1 MPGKPYKIQ
10 VKLWPIDYL
19 IPAGH
24 RLRLALSLS
33 DFPRVFPLPHQG
45 KIHLHFSPEGPQSLA
60 LQVLPVEKRTDAR
73 PELAV
78 SDLSILEGVEFA
90 YEPKWK
96 VVRDQVAGQVSVE
109 SGMSMEFTPMHM
121 AVPIQ
126 ASNHYS
132 ATVMEGMPETARLD
146 ADSKIEFSLEGNRYA
161 ATVHQRVT
169 QSQIEISTRVEEAG
183 DVIHEREFSR
193 DYEV

>member
-1 MPGKPYKIQ
+1 MF
-10 VKLWPIDYL
+10 DA
-19 IPAGH
+19 AGH

-45 KIHLHFSPEGPQSLA
+45 KIHLHVSPEGPQSLA
-60 LQVLPVEKRTDAR
+60 LRILPVEKRMD
-73 PELAV
+73 
-78 SDLSILEGVEFA
+78 
-90 YEPKWK
+90 
-96 VVRDQVAGQVSVE
+96 
-109 SGMSMEFTPMHM
+109 
-121 AVPIQ
+121 
-126 ASNHYS
+126 
-132 ATVMEGMPETARLD
+132 ARLD

-161 ATVHQRVT
+161 ATVRQRVT